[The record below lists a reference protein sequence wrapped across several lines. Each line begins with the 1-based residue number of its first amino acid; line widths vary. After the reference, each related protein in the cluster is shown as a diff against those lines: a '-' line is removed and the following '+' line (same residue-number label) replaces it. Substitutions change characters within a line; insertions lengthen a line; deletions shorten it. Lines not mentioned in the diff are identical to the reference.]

1 MIYKTILDITTN
13 LILKFIL
20 LNLFNIILLLILS
33 QAHSKQ
39 NFDNLNYK
47 LTRSLSSR
55 FESVYKSKFH
65 EIKDILSIIAVL
77 SLFKIII

>member
-1 MIYKTILDITTN
+1 LIYKTILDITTN

-47 LTRSLSSR
+47 LTRLSSR